1 MLSVSIHNK
10 EFELYISKSE
20 LEKIIDEIAQE
31 MEVLKNSNPIFVIVL
46 NGSFLFAADLLKKLS
61 FDPQVDFIKVKSY
74 VGMESSGEMTQSLD
88 LSCNIENRTIVLIED
103 IVDTG
108 NTLHFLI
115 NNLKKK
121 NPEKIYISSLLCKP
135 DSYKYPYKIDFLGK
149 NIPNKFVVGYG
160 LDYEELGRTLPE
172 IYKLKDN

>member
-1 MLSVSIHNK
+1 
-10 EFELYISKSE
+10 
-20 LEKIIDEIAQE
+20 
-31 MEVLKNSNPIFVIVL
+31 
-46 NGSFLFAADLLKKLS
+46 
-61 FDPQVDFIKVKSY
+61 
-74 VGMESSGEMTQSLD
+74 MESSGEMTQSLD